1 MAVDRNHGNEACRLH
16 VARAAFDDMN
26 GMRVPR
32 GDIHCTAA
40 EGRRVRGDLIEAFKA
55 INGLTQYN
63 SDMF

>member
-40 EGRRVRGDLIEAFKA
+40 EGTQISDVSFGLIPEA
-55 INGLTQYN
+55 Y
-63 SDMF
+63 SYDV